1 MFKKILI
8 ANRGEIAVRVN
19 RAAHELGIATVAI
32 FSEADRASL
41 HVRHADEAFCVGP
54 GPVARSY
61 LNIPNI
67 ISAALI
73 SGADAIHPGY
83 GFLAENARFAEICA
97 DHGLTFLGPEPE
109 TIANMGDK
117 ATAKAIMSAAGVP
130 TTPGT
135 DILSS
140 VGDALAA
147 ANDIGYP
154 VMLKATAGGGGKGMR
169 EVRTPE
175 ELENAFAT
183 AQAEAEANFK
193 DGRLYMEKLIE
204 RPRHLEVQIIGDAYG
219 NVVHVGERDC
229 SVQKPSHQKLIEE
242 APAPALPDEVRKRL
256 HEVALAA
263 ARAVGYRSAGTL
275 EFLLSGD
282 DVFFMEMNTRI
293 QVEHPV
299 TEMLYGVDLV
309 KEQIRVGAGERLS
322 LDQASLI
329 PRGHAIECRI
339 NAEDPSANFA
349 PAAGTLVDVALPGGF
364 GVRVDS
370 HAYAGLAVPPF
381 YDSLLA
387 KIVVHGN
394 SRLEAID
401 RMAAAL
407 ADARIAGV
415 NTTIGICRAVMSD
428 PQFRDGGISIDYLPR
443 FMPGYV
449 PAGPAAV
456 R

>member
-1 MFKKILI
+1 MFKKLLI
-8 ANRGEIAVRVN
+8 ANRGEIAMRVN
-19 RAAHELGIATVAI
+19 RAAHELGIETVAI

-41 HVRHADEAFCVGP
+41 HVRNADQSFCVGP

-97 DHGLTFLGPEPE
+97 DHGLTFVGPAPE
-109 TIANMGDK
+109 TIASMGDK
-117 ATAKAIMSAAGVP
+117 ATAKSIMAAANVP

-135 DILSS
+135 NILAS
-140 VGDALAA
+140 VGEALESAG
-147 ANDIGYP
+147 DLGYP

-169 EVRTPE
+169 AVRTPE
-175 ELENAFAT
+175 ELEHAFAT

-204 RPRHLEVQIIGDAYG
+204 RPRHIEVQIVGDSFG

-229 SVQKPSHQKLIEE
+229 SVQKPSHQKLVEE
-242 APAPALPDEVRKRL
+242 APAPHLSDALRARL
-256 HEVALAA
+256 HEIAIAA
-263 ARAVGYRSAGTL
+263 ARAVRYASAGTL
-275 EFLLSGD
+275 EFLASGD
-282 DVFFMEMNTRI
+282 DVYFMEMNTRI

-309 KEQIRVGAGERLS
+309 KEQIRVAAGERLS
-322 LDQASLI
+322 FEQRDLV

-339 NAEDPSANFA
+339 NAEESANNFA
-349 PAAGTLVDVALPGGF
+349 PAAGTLTDVALPGGF
-364 GVRVDS
+364 DVRVDS
-370 HAYAGLAVPPF
+370 HAYTGLAVPPF

-387 KIVVHGN
+387 KIVTHGA
-394 SRLEAID
+394 SRIEAID
-401 RMAAAL
+401 RMSAAL
-407 ADARIAGV
+407 ADTRIAGV
-415 NTTIGICRAVMSD
+415 NTTIEICARIMRDETFRRGGFGIDFLPSFAAGAVA
-428 PQFRDGGISIDYLPR
+428 R
-443 FMPGYV
+443 
-449 PAGPAAV
+449 
-456 R
+456 

>member
-1 MFKKILI
+1 MFKKLLI

-19 RAAHELGIATVAI
+19 RAAHELGIETVAI
-32 FSEADRASL
+32 YSEADRASL
-41 HVRHADEAFCVGP
+41 HVRNADRSFCVGP

-97 DHGLTFLGPEPE
+97 DHGLTFVGPAPE
-109 TIANMGDK
+109 TIASMGDK
-117 ATAKAIMSAAGVP
+117 ATAKAIMAAANVP

-135 DILSS
+135 DILPT
-140 VGDALAA
+140 VREALDAASEL
-147 ANDIGYP
+147 GYP

-175 ELENAFAT
+175 ELEHAFAT

-204 RPRHLEVQIIGDAYG
+204 RPRHIEVQIVGDTLG

-229 SVQKPSHQKLIEE
+229 SVQKPSHQKLVEE
-242 APAPALPDEVRKRL
+242 APAPDLSDKTRAKL
-256 HEVALAA
+256 HDVALAA
-263 ARAVGYRSAGTL
+263 ARAVRYSSAGTL
-275 EFLLSGD
+275 EFLASGD
-282 DVFFMEMNTRI
+282 DVYFMEMNTRI

-299 TEMLYGVDLV
+299 SEMLYGVDLV
-309 KEQIRVGAGERLS
+309 KEQIRVAAGERLS
-322 LDQASLI
+322 WEQKDLV
-329 PRGHAIECRI
+329 PHGHAIECRI
-339 NAEDPSANFA
+339 NAEEAANHFA
-349 PAAGTLVDVALPGGF
+349 PAAGTLTDVALPGGF

-370 HAYAGLAVPPF
+370 HAYAGLAIPPF

-387 KIVVHGN
+387 KIVAHGAT
-394 SRLEAID
+394 RDEAID
-401 RMAAAL
+401 RMDAAL
-407 ADARIAGV
+407 GDTHIAGV
-415 NTTIGICRAVMSD
+415 NTTVDVCRTIMRDATFRRGGFGIDFLPSLSLQSAV
-428 PQFRDGGISIDYLPR
+428 
-443 FMPGYV
+443 
-449 PAGPAAV
+449 AASP
-456 R
+456 

>member
-1 MFKKILI
+1 M
-8 ANRGEIAVRVN
+8 RVN
-19 RAAHELGIATVAI
+19 RAAHELGIETVAI

-41 HVRHADEAFCVGP
+41 HVRNADRAFCVGP
-54 GPVARSY
+54 GAVARSY

-97 DHGLTFLGPEPE
+97 DHGLTFVGPKPE
-109 TIANMGDK
+109 TIAQMGDK
-117 ATAKAIMSAAGVP
+117 ATAKAIMRAANVP
-130 TTPGT
+130 TTPGS
-135 DILSS
+135 DILAT
-140 VGDALAA
+140 VAEALDA
-147 ANDIGYP
+147 ANALGYP

-169 EVRTPE
+169 AVRTPA
-175 ELENAFAT
+175 ELEHAFAT

-204 RPRHLEVQIIGDAYG
+204 RPRHVEVQVMGDAFG

-242 APAPALPDEVRKRL
+242 APAPLLARAIREKL
-256 HEVALAA
+256 HATALAA

-275 EFLLSGD
+275 EFLVSGD
-282 DVFFMEMNTRI
+282 DVYFMEMNTRI

-309 KEQIRVGAGERLS
+309 REQIRVAAGERLGFVQEA
-322 LDQASLI
+322 LV
-329 PRGHAIECRI
+329 PRGHTLECRI
-339 NAEDPSANFA
+339 NAEGVDFA
-349 PAAGTLVDVALPGGF
+349 PAAGTLTDVALPGGC

-370 HAYAGLAVPPF
+370 HAFTSLAVPPF

-387 KIVVHGN
+387 KICTHAAT
-394 SRLEAID
+394 RIEAID
-401 RMAAAL
+401 RMSAAL
-407 ADARIAGV
+407 SDTRMAGV
-415 NTTIGICRAVMSD
+415 KTTIGICADILRD
-428 PQFRDGGISIDYLPR
+428 ERFREGGVSIDFLPA
-443 FMPGYV
+443 FIN
-449 PAGPAAV
+449 PAAANANAT
-456 R
+456 